1 MSTCTLSPH
10 LPTLQPKAVTD
21 VEDEKL
27 RKQMEELQ
35 LANEEVAGDDDSYDQ
50 EAADIDSDI
59 SFCCLF
65 SDCFI
70 GMVNMQCTVIS
81 CGHIQMKV
89 YALLDLALLGIYSA
103 CAVHEYKLKRAK
115 NTWPVLPVCAS

>member
-10 LPTLQPKAVTD
+10 LPTLQTKAVTD
-21 VEDEKL
+21 VEDGKL

-59 SFCCLF
+59 SLCCLF

-89 YALLDLALLGIYSA
+89 YACTAHALLCLVYIAHAQCTST
-103 CAVHEYKLKRAK
+103 
-115 NTWPVLPVCAS
+115 N